1 MLQKIP
7 GTTAGALT
15 TVGEIYFRRQLLANA
30 ELRVRAT
37 YDVAPRDARKGRWHR
52 PTADRRYLGGG
63 ASSRRHFV
71 KCERETRSAI
81 AASERDVLA
90 QLTDESFRAGHVGL
104 RDIVGA
110 VVQMLMR
117 SDLPTSETF
126 LCDHIATCH
135 FRKFGPVDSPLAAN
149 DPDSTAS
156 FFFCCSSLCS
166 AHSIKDSR
174 RFKLGQM
181 STKSNAATRVVP
193 PSRLPNRIC
202 GRGFAFSKP
211 RGP

>member
-1 MLQKIP
+1 MSTIASVLDNH
-7 GTTAGALT
+7 AAEGALT

-30 ELRVRAT
+30 EVRVRP
-37 YDVAPRDARKGRWHR
+37 YEWRHMMLPRGTLERGDGIGKPIGVISAAAHR
-52 PTADRRYLGGG
+52 PAATL
-63 ASSRRHFV
+63 SNV
-71 KCERETRSAI
+71 KGKREAAI

-135 FRKFGPVDSPLAAN
+135 FRKFGPFDSPLAAN
-149 DPDSTAS
+149 EPDSTAS

-174 RFKLGQM
+174 RFKLGRCPQNPTQRPPRR
-181 STKSNAATRVVP
+181 SAAP
-193 PSRLPNRIC
+193 APE
-202 GRGFAFSKP
+202 
-211 RGP
+211 